1 MRLPWIIQ
9 MGPMYHVGQYKR
21 EAEGENQEGDVT
33 WEGVAMRCALK
44 REEGGHEPRYTAA
57 SRGGQVKKI
66 DSLLE
71 PSDRVPLCR
80 HLDFSPLRSV
90 WDS

>member
-1 MRLPWIIQ
+1 
-9 MGPMYHVGQYKR
+9 MGHCKR

-33 WEGVAMRCALK
+33 WEGVAAQRALK
-44 REEGGHEPRYTAA
+44 REEGGHEPRYAAA

-71 PSDRVPLCR
+71 SSGRMQLCR